1 MHRSEWDLFFEN
13 SPPKK
18 ISKKKLRMK
27 KDEIFENFENS
38 NNQVQNWAN
47 GIRSECNY
55 QTIGYIGDMTGAQ
68 GRNKMDL
75 TNGLIGNSIH

>member
-1 MHRSEWDLFFEN
+1 MRFVFWKFASEKFR
-13 SPPKK
+13 KK
-18 ISKKKLRMK
+18 IAHEKR
-27 KDEIFENFENS
+27 DEIFENFENS

-68 GRNKMDL
+68 SRNKMDL

>member
-1 MHRSEWDLFFEN
+1 MRFVFWKFASEKNFE
-13 SPPKK
+13 
-18 ISKKKLRMK
+18 KKKLRMK

>member
-1 MHRSEWDLFFEN
+1 
-13 SPPKK
+13 
-18 ISKKKLRMK
+18 MK
-27 KDEIFENFENS
+27 KNEVFENS

-47 GIRSECNY
+47 TIRPECNY

-68 GRNKMDL
+68 SRIENKMDL

>member
-1 MHRSEWDLFFEN
+1 MRFVFLKIRLRKNFEKN
-13 SPPKK
+13 S
-18 ISKKKLRMK
+18 RMK

-47 GIRSECNY
+47 WIRSECNY

-68 GRNKMDL
+68 MDRNKMDL